1 MLCFKM
7 WTRATRTVR
16 RAHTFASKDFLFFS
30 GNLKFIILIGAC
42 FDIDWVSFMIFWIRI
57 IQNFNFRDYG
67 IESCLFRFWSWFLN
81 CTISIGLYTNCLF
94 TFVSFAT
101 KRLVVIAFWVWG
113 WGWIEIVIWPLV
125 WIGVDTG
132 EMLCDDV
139 GESDPAPESWYSF
152 D

>member
-1 MLCFKM
+1 MVSWYSGSESFRISIFGITGSSLAFFDFGADF
-7 WTRATRTVR
+7 WIVSFVSVSAT
-16 RAHTFASKDFLFFS
+16 FLFT
-30 GNLKFIILIGAC
+30 L
-42 FDIDWVSFMIFWIRI
+42 
-57 IQNFNFRDYG
+57 
-67 IESCLFRFWSWFLN
+67 
-81 CTISIGLYTNCLF
+81 
-94 TFVSFAT
+94 VSFAT

-113 WGWIEIVIWPLV
+113 WGWIEIVIWPFV